1 MYRKKWMQKLVGKEI
16 GMVIVS
22 CGSFNCLLG
31 IEVQANLPEIICPLE
46 FISKDKMAWTEFITS
61 LLYIYDYHV
70 NVKMMAYEDCQI
82 SRKQVSLCSVHSANY
97 LAMGV
102 FPTL

>member
-22 CGSFNCLLG
+22 CGSFHCLLG
-31 IEVQANLPEIICPLE
+31 IEVQASLSEAILSFEIW
-46 FISKDKMAWTEFITS
+46 DKSQRTRS
-61 LLYIYDYHV
+61 LLHIYDYHV
-70 NVKMMAYEDCQI
+70 NVKMVAYEDCQI
-82 SRKQVSLCSVHSANY
+82 SRKQVSFCSVHSANY